1 MVDRAFDRL
10 GNMGDSAGDKLGNI
24 GDKMGSIGDK
34 TGAKLDSLEAKF
46 DDKVGNMDSL
56 DGNLSSFGDS
66 AGAKFD
72 SLSDTA
78 GAKMNQFGN
87 IGSNRGV
94 KLDASGNQVEWN
106 DSDSWLKFLKALFSY
121 FILALLVG
129 LFGSSFIYL
138 TSRGSDLDI
147 ILPTDDLFY
156 SAPSYEVKRNGPY
169 TDVNCN
175 ETPSGSFAVFEDN
188 FPYNLIITKGS
199 SKEELDGLSFSSRL
213 SNWFGKT
220 VAGCFKSNRALLKG
234 WLDNFTPNSPLGNHT
249 FQIYVGFPVTIC
261 LSLVSL
267 ITGFWAA
274 FGAATGADMKITIWG
289 GFLLYS
295 WALLLGL
302 ASVIFLRLIGTL
314 CFLPMSQNWK
324 EVANIMACNA
334 KSIVILFGFFACG
347 AAYDNLD
354 PTVSGIM
361 GIIYLILVAYSLWS
375 YFSSKIDK

>member
-24 GDKMGSIGDK
+24 GDK
-34 TGAKLDSLEAKF
+34 TGGKVDSFEANF
-46 DDKVGNMDSL
+46 DDKAGNM
-56 DGNLSSFGDS
+56 SSFGDS

-72 SLSDTA
+72 SLGDTA

-87 IGSNRGV
+87 IPSTTRDA
-94 KLDASGNQVEWN
+94 KMDASGNQAEWN

-175 ETPSGSFAVFEDN
+175 EIPSGSFGVFEDN

-274 FGAATGADMKITIWG
+274 FGAATGADMKVTIWG
-289 GFLLYS
+289 GFLLYA

-324 EVANIMACNA
+324 EVSNIMACNA
-334 KSIVILFGFFACG
+334 KSIVVLFGFFACG

-361 GIIYLILVAYSLWS
+361 GIIYLLLVAYSLWS
-375 YFSSKIDK
+375 FFSSKIDK